1 MSRTKIRMYSLM
13 LFGFLNIWPLHKRDI
28 FVESVVEKGAVLS
41 GSWPAVVLQFI
52 MIAGGNHGNGLA
64 FVISFKRLKVSL

>member
-1 MSRTKIRMYSLM
+1 MNVQLNVAWYFEDLAFSRE
-13 LFGFLNIWPLHKRDI
+13 RDI
-28 FVESVVEKGAVLS
+28 FVESVVEIGAVLS